1 MLHVID
7 LSRVD
12 LNLFA
17 LFEVVRNERH
27 VGRAAERLNLS
38 PSAVSH
44 GLGRLRRLLNDP
56 LFLRTPKGVVPTARA
71 EELAQPIAEILAQA
85 RRVVASAEQFDPTT
99 STRRFTIGSP
109 DGSSAVF
116 LSPLLAALEGSAPGV
131 DIGVRQILPP
141 PGVPR
146 ERAWAPALTDLESRA
161 IDVAIIPIDDV
172 PARFVEQTLYR
183 EEFVI
188 AMRAGHPFADEPTLD
203 RYCAMKHLLVSQAG
217 EALGFVDLVLASQGR
232 SRRIAATVPNF
243 MLALTLVA
251 ETDLLAA
258 FPRSLAATHAR
269 RFGIQSVEA
278 PLPLPDFSIRC
289 VATKVAL
296 MDAGVAWLFDMLLAT
311 ADVSGEKPAGRRGAS
326 RTPAAR
332 VAAGA

>member
-1 MLHVID
+1 MLHEID

-99 STRRFTIGSP
+99 STRRFTLGSP
-109 DGSSAVF
+109 DGSLAVF
-116 LSPLLAALEGSAPGV
+116 LSPLLGALEGSAPGV
-131 DIGVRQILPP
+131 DISIRQILPP
-141 PGVPR
+141 PGTPR
-146 ERAWAPALTDLESRA
+146 ERAWAPALADLESRA
-161 IDVAIIPIDDV
+161 IDVAIIPIDEV
-172 PARFVEQTLYR
+172 PARFVEQILFH
-183 EEFVI
+183 EDFVI
-188 AMRAGHPFADEPTLD
+188 AMRAGHSFADEPTLD

-217 EALGFVDLVLASQGR
+217 EAHGFVDLALASEGR
-232 SRRIAATVPNF
+232 SRRIAAAVPNF
-243 MLALTLVA
+243 MLALTLIA

-258 FPRSLAATHAR
+258 LPRKLVTTHAR
-269 RFGIQSVEA
+269 RFDIKSVEA
-278 PLPLPDFSIRC
+278 PLPLPDFRIRC

-296 MDAGVAWLFDMLLAT
+296 MDAGVAWLFDTLLKT
-311 ADVSGEKPAGRRGAS
+311 AQVIGEKPAGRGRRS
-326 RTPAAR
+326 RKRPAR
-332 VAAGA
+332 